1 MARLKQGIS
10 LFRYP
15 NTMPPVSYVGSKV
28 SATGDP
34 IGMLPH
40 SHPHSFEVCLVVRG
54 NMEWWSGTDTHELK
68 PHDVY
73 VTPPRVPHGAV
84 DSALSPCEYLWVHI
98 DVRQVSDAVRTILDV
113 RNLSGVHRQSDE
125 AGKLVTR
132 LYQEHCLRDSLSPE
146 VCQSMCTML
155 AASLA
160 RTGNRD
166 GASGLSELVQQAQ
179 SALMEGD
186 GGKQS
191 IAHVARSL
199 YISDAWL
206 TRRFREEVGLTPAA
220 WVTAQKMNEAK
231 RLLRMTDESVTQIAL
246 SLGYSSSQYFATAFH
261 RITGRTPSAY
271 RTLYP
276 RVSGPARL
284 VEWKR

>member
-1 MARLKQGIS
+1 
-10 LFRYP
+10 
-15 NTMPPVSYVGSKV
+15 
-28 SATGDP
+28 
-34 IGMLPH
+34 
-40 SHPHSFEVCLVVRG
+40 
-54 NMEWWSGTDTHELK
+54 
-68 PHDVY
+68 
-73 VTPPRVPHGAV
+73 
-84 DSALSPCEYLWVHI
+84 
-98 DVRQVSDAVRTILDV
+98 
-113 RNLSGVHRQSDE
+113 
-125 AGKLVTR
+125 
-132 LYQEHCLRDSLSPE
+132 
-146 VCQSMCTML
+146 
-155 AASLA
+155 
-160 RTGNRD
+160 
-166 GASGLSELVQQAQ
+166 
-179 SALMEGD
+179 MEGD

-191 IAHVARSL
+191 IAHVAQSL